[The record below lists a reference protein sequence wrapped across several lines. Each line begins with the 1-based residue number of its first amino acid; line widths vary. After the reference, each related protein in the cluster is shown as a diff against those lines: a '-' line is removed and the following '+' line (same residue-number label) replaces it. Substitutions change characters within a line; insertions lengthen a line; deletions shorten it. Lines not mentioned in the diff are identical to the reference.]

1 MWNLINKIED
11 RNKPI
16 DEAFFDKFK
25 KDKEPDISIQLVKK
39 NAQDIISDGTWMCS
53 GYNNNTIKSDK
64 DLTED
69 KIAGFIQ
76 QTITQQ
82 IINYYVDNRK
92 PMPTQ
97 IDVCA
102 FTAKDVERAI
112 KAKPSTY
119 TNNFTFFIFFK
130 PEPALNKDEMND
142 FWKHSGYSL
151 FPTSALFNITN
162 ENVIINQ
169 TAIPV
174 IPYDELN
181 EASKRN
187 KVEVKKKIGNVKLN
201 LSNGKVETQDIIS
214 DIVRKATG
222 QEHSQVYVD
231 PLTGKTSMNVGEYEI
246 SW

>member
-1 MWNLINKIED
+1 MWNLTNKIED

-16 DEAFFDKFK
+16 DEAFFDRFK

-39 NAQDIISDGTWMCS
+39 NAQNIISDGTWMCS

-97 IDVCA
+97 INVCA
-102 FTAKDVERAI
+102 YTAKDVERAI
-112 KAKPSTY
+112 KAKPGTY

-151 FPTSALFNITN
+151 FPTSTLFNITN

-181 EASKRN
+181 DKRN
-187 KVEVKKKIGNVKLN
+187 GRL
-201 LSNGKVETQDIIS
+201 L
-214 DIVRKATG
+214 
-222 QEHSQVYVD
+222 
-231 PLTGKTSMNVGEYEI
+231 
-246 SW
+246 